1 MVIEIVD
8 SEEKI
13 NTFLPV
19 LDEMM
24 ERGLVTIEKAQVLH
38 YGRQRASLLSRL
50 KHQLGI
56 ETKPPLVH

>member
-8 SEEKI
+8 SEAKI

-24 ERGLVTIEKAQVLH
+24 ESGLVTIEKALVLH
-38 YGRQRASLLSRL
+38 YGRQRATLLSRL
-50 KHQLGI
+50 KQQIGI
-56 ETKPPLVH
+56 GTKPPLVH